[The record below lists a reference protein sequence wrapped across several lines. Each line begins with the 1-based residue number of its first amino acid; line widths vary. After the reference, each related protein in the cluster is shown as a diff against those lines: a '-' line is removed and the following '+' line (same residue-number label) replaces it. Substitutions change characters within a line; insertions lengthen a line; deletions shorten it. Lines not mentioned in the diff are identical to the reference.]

1 MRFSAAIQPHPLLL
15 RTPAAADFLRRL
27 LAGEPAEKPHAPQ
40 RPQEPEQRPVLRTD
54 ELPADLDQ
62 RVRLLGEW

>member
-1 MRFSAAIQPHPLLL
+1 MRFSAAIQPPMPL

-27 LAGEPAEKPHAPQ
+27 VAGKPEETQSVSSRAEVA
-40 RPQEPEQRPVLRTD
+40 RPD

-62 RVRLLGEW
+62 RVRMVGEW